1 MAVMWVNPISAMPFR
16 VGSQTAPFKLSN
28 DWSDKI
34 PTAPILVP
42 GTVGRKSKLKSNET
56 KIEVKY

>member
-42 GTVGRKSKLKSNET
+42 GTVGRKKQ
-56 KIEVKY
+56 VKMK